1 MKSMEIIDDINSLD
15 NPTLINEYQRSEL
28 NLAYVAASRAKK
40 KLNNAKF
47 L

>member
-1 MKSMEIIDDINSLD
+1 MNQVILS
-15 NPTLINEYQRSEL
+15 EYDRSEL

-47 L
+47 LCH